1 MVERMQSVSAS
12 EAACLRNSKRER
24 KLTRV
29 AAMLVGYFAFSWI
42 PLLIVMFY
50 NMACGDC
57 VNQYVRYAARGLER
71 YSKIPKDSQF

>member
-1 MVERMQSVSAS
+1 MQSASAM
-12 EAACLRNSKRER
+12 EAACMRNSQSER

-57 VNQYVRYAARGLER
+57 VNQYVRYAGCGWQR
-71 YSKIPKDSQF
+71 YSK